1 MANHTSTFLMQRKMS
16 YSLILIVIYIFL
28 RLIPLNGIDLAAY
41 SIENAIG
48 VGNFFNLFIGS
59 SQQNYFVMSI
69 GLYPYITAS
78 LIIQIYI
85 YIFSRGNKLNI
96 SPQRI
101 NKYTVIFSFLLTILQ
116 ATLNLNELHLINDYE
131 NNFFKKLLVFEELV
145 VGSMFCQW
153 LVIKNK
159 EKGVGGIGLFILMN
173 ILFGLVSNI
182 IRFNSTDLTLPFIIS
197 ICILIVIIVVEN
209 IEVKIPV
216 LRTSIHNDFSSNSYI
231 SFKLNP
237 ISILPVMF
245 TSAIFALLNTTFS
258 FLSGVFGNASVLS
271 LIHECLNTQIPMGGI
286 IYLVLL
292 LFITILFSFIII
304 NPVTISENL
313 LKNGDCIDGVHP
325 GQETKRFL
333 KIRLFICSLCGA
345 LIMMICVGISF
356 LFSYLG
362 IIDPN
367 LSMIPLSFMLM
378 AGIICNL
385 FQEIKALKEFDM
397 YRKFI

>member
-1 MANHTSTFLMQRKMS
+1 MGNHHSTFLMQRKMI
-16 YSLILIVIYIFL
+16 YSLTLIVIYIFL
-28 RLIPLNGIDLAAY
+28 RFIPLNGIDLSVY
-41 SIENAIG
+41 SIEDAIEIG
-48 VGNFFNLFIGS
+48 DFFNLFIGS
-59 SQQNYFVMSI
+59 SQQNYFIMSI

-78 LIIQIYI
+78 LIIQIFI
-85 YIFSRGNKLNI
+85 YIFNRGNKLNI

-101 NKYTVIFSFLLTILQ
+101 NKYTVVLSFLLTILQ
-116 ATLNLNELHLINDYE
+116 AILNLNELHLVNDYA
-131 NNFFKKLLVFEELV
+131 NNLFKKLLLFEELV
-145 VGSMFCQW
+145 TGSMFCQW

-159 EKGVGGIGLFILMN
+159 EKGVGGISLFILMN

-182 IRFNSTDLTLPFIIS
+182 IHFNYSDLVIPFVIS
-197 ICILIVIIVVEN
+197 ICVLTIIIVVEN

-216 LRTSIHNDFSSNSYI
+216 LRTSIHNDFSSNSYV

-237 ISILPVMF
+237 ISVLPVMF
-245 TSAIFALLNTTFS
+245 TSAIFAFLNMIFS
-258 FLSGVFGNASVLS
+258 FLSSIFGNVNVLS
-271 LIHECLNTQIPMGGI
+271 SIHECLNTQTPIGGI

-292 LFITILFSFIII
+292 LFITVLFAFIII
-304 NPVTISENL
+304 NPTTISENL
-313 LKNGDCIDGVHP
+313 LKNGDCIEGVHP
-325 GQETKRFL
+325 GQETKHFL

-345 LIMMICVGISF
+345 LIMIICVGISF